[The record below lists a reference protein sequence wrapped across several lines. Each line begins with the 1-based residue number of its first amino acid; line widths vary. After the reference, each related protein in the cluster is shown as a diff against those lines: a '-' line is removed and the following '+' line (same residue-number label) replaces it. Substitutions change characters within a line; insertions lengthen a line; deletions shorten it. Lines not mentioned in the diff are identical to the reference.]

1 MLNTAKRCV
10 EAVAAIMDDSLLYAY
25 ISNLQRLECLLKS
38 ALYNSEAF
46 IIEISLWARM
56 IKEGLDSDG
65 K

>member
-46 IIEISLWARM
+46 IKEIILLVL
-56 IKEGLDSDG
+56 II
-65 K
+65 

>member
-1 MLNTAKRCV
+1 MNTSYFV
-10 EAVAAIMDDSLLYAY
+10 PMFLVSTG
-25 ISNLQRLECLLKS
+25 QQCLLKS

-46 IIEISLWARM
+46 IIEISLWALM